1 MLGMVE
7 GYPRGHTGLSG
18 RNRDALHPADP
29 GHLLLR
35 AGISR
40 MSIRTNARGIIRFQ
54 IHRRVQCPNNATSC
68 SGGRQ

>member
-1 MLGMVE
+1 
-7 GYPRGHTGLSG
+7 
-18 RNRDALHPADP
+18 
-29 GHLLLR
+29 
-35 AGISR
+35 